1 MQYLGSFQ
9 NWNSTERYPLHEII
23 WREDYSIL
31 ETAFSSSL
39 ILIIGREDSNNVFG
53 SKVWKEICTSVEM
66 YFNARYAYW
75 ISNLEIASL
84 NQNLPQAFETA
95 SATTN
100 YKQKLLILKH
110 ILNQQ
115 MWIFKSPFLPKVV
128 KFDIRQ
134 IVWKVHSAPNI
145 IKRA

>member
-100 YKQKLLILKH
+100 GEDDFYNHTWVSEGVNEWTSEWVSEWVI
-110 ILNQQ
+110 
-115 MWIFKSPFLPKVV
+115 
-128 KFDIRQ
+128 
-134 IVWKVHSAPNI
+134 
-145 IKRA
+145 